1 MKLKISGAALAAS
14 SLAAVAT
21 MFTAALVA
29 VPAHAAGPSYVAL
42 GDSYASGTGTR
53 TYIDDGSSCER
64 SNAAYP
70 MRIASARGYTLSFKA
85 CSGATVST
93 VTSGQLSALNTG
105 TRYVTISVGGND
117 AGFVSVLTTCA
128 APGWMTNCDGAIN
141 NAQSYI
147 NNTLPGRLPTL
158 YSSIR
163 AKAPNAKELGKAT
176 CRDRVCQY
184 V

>member
-1 MKLKISGAALAAS
+1 
-14 SLAAVAT
+14 
-21 MFTAALVA
+21 
-29 VPAHAAGPSYVAL
+29 
-42 GDSYASGTGTR
+42 
-53 TYIDDGSSCER
+53 
-64 SNAAYP
+64 

-147 NNTLPGRLPTL
+147 NNTLPGRLSTL

-163 AKAPNAKELGKAT
+163 AKAPNAKRSEEHTSELQSLMRISYAVFCLKKNKMT
-176 CRDRVCQY
+176 KQP
-184 V
+184 